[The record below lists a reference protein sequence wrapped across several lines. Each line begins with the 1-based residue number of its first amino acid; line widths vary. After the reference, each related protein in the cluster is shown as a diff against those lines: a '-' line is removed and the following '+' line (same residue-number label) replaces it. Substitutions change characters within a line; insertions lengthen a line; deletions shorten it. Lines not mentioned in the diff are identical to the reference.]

1 MKQPYDTTVFLTEIG
16 DLRIE
21 TVISSEGLI
30 GGEVSNSVHAHAYYE
45 LLVALEGDYFVELA
59 EGERVV
65 LTKDSAC
72 LISPDTY
79 HCTRRNQTIPRVLG
93 IRFYYSRGEGT
104 PSIYDSFDRE
114 LQRKCFPRV
123 FREDCELFSLLHRLA
138 EEFKGNDFASELY
151 AQTLFTQFYLC
162 MARLLIRTNP
172 VKTQRG
178 ERSFHDNEQ
187 NRRRLFLEDVF
198 CNRYTEPLSEDSI
211 SKEMNLSKRQ
221 LNRVLQEIYGKGFR
235 QLLVESRLHHGAQL
249 LLTTDRSVEDIA
261 YTVGYSS
268 ISGFYSAFRQQYG
281 VSVGRYR
288 RQWAA
293 KD

>member
-1 MKQPYDTTVFLTEIG
+1 MKQPCDTAVFLTEIG

-30 GGEVSNSVHAHAYYE
+30 GGDVSYEIHAHAYYE
-45 LLVALEGDYFVELA
+45 LLVALEGDFFVELA
-59 EGERVV
+59 DGEQIM

-79 HCTRRNQTIPRVLG
+79 HCTRRNQMLPRLLG
-93 IRFYYSRGEGT
+93 IRFYYSRGDGT

-114 LQRKCFPRV
+114 LQRKCFSRV
-123 FREDCELFSLLHRLA
+123 FREECDLFSLLHRLA
-138 EEFKGNDFASELY
+138 EELKENDFASELY
-151 AQTLFTQFYLC
+151 VQTLFTQFYLC
-162 MARLLIRTNP
+162 MARLLIRTNAA
-172 VKTQRG
+172 KNQRG
-178 ERSFHDNEQ
+178 ESSLNDNEK

-198 CNRYTEPLSEDSI
+198 CNRYTEPLSEESI

-221 LNRVLQEIYGKGFR
+221 LNRVLQGIYGKGFR

-249 LLTTDRSVEDIA
+249 LLTTDRSVEEIA

-268 ISGFYSAFRQQYG
+268 VSGFYSAFRQQYG
-281 VSVGRYR
+281 ESVGRYR
-288 RQWAA
+288 RQWATR
-293 KD
+293 K